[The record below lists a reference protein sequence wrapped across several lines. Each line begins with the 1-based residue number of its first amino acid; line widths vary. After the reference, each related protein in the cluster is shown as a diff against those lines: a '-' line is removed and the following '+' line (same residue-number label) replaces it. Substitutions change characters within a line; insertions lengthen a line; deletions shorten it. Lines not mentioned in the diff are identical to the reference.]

1 MTLLTNPS
9 ELYLIGEI
17 SLKNV
22 INQLT
27 VVRFVSKPLDDKK
40 NIMNI
45 KLTIFTLDSS
55 STIIPKKY
63 PCPQKIK
70 LDRFPKATSHQKLWA
85 EVLMS
90 ISQNKTQIRIIGYRI

>member
-63 PCPQKIK
+63 P
-70 LDRFPKATSHQKLWA
+70 
-85 EVLMS
+85 
-90 ISQNKTQIRIIGYRI
+90 